1 MTIRGKGHIQS
12 RELENGLKGGLY
24 GEVQRGDTMMEIR
37 FHGRGGQGTVVA
49 SKIMADAVFLDGAY
63 SQSFPAFG
71 VERRGAPVTAFLRV
85 DDRPIRIR
93 TEIYEPDH
101 IVILDP
107 LLVDQVPVTRG
118 LKPGGTVIVNSTG
131 TPEALQ
137 AKFKGYGV
145 ATVPAS
151 RIAHQRGLGSSQAP
165 IVNTAILGAVS
176 RVLGIV
182 PLDTLMKAIREGVP
196 GRAED
201 NAEAAREA
209 FEKVSPV
216 LRS

>member
-1 MTIRGKGHIQS
+1 
-12 RELENGLKGGLY
+12 
-24 GEVQRGDTMMEIR
+24 MMEIR

-49 SKIMADAVFLDGAY
+49 SKIMADAVFLDGAF

-85 DDRPIRIR
+85 DDQAIRIR

-101 IVILDP
+101 IVVLDP

-118 LKPGGTVIVNSTG
+118 LKPGGIVIVNSDAS
-131 TPEALQ
+131 PEAIRDRFAGFCL
-137 AKFKGYGV
+137 

-151 RIAHQRGLGSSQAP
+151 RIAHRRGLGSSQAP
-165 IVNTAILGAVS
+165 IVNTAILGAVAG
-176 RVLGIV
+176 VLGV
-182 PLDTLMKAIREGVP
+182 VTMESLTKAIREGVP
-196 GRAED
+196 ARSEE

-209 FEKVSPV
+209 FDKVSPV
-216 LRS
+216 IRC